1 MQTAKLIYITM
12 LALFLVPLF
21 GFRIK
26 RMTEKKVGE
35 KRKIKWVNI
44 AITVLLAVLISAFLY
59 VSYQTTINTRYELAA
74 ERYIDLHGQYA
85 TGQISDD
92 EFLKKVA
99 PVLASDADI
108 SAFTEAITAEGQDA
122 GAVRFQIGSRILPKY
137 YTSDA
142 YSSFPKITP
151 AGDENPIFILYL
163 FDDAATQ
170 EYYLVEMVWEDDDGW
185 KIAYHAP
192 ATDEQVK
199 AAQTTLPSQVNGQWF
214 YISG

>member
-35 KRKIKWVNI
+35 KRRIKWVNV
-44 AITVLLAVLISAFLY
+44 AITVVLAVLISGFLY
-59 VSYQTTINTRYELAA
+59 AGYQTTVNTRYELAA
-74 ERYIDLHGQYA
+74 ERYINLHAQYA
-85 TGQISDD
+85 TGQITED
-92 EFLKKVA
+92 EFMKKVA
-99 PVLASDADI
+99 PILAKDADI
-108 SAFTEAITAEGQDA
+108 SGFTNAIAAEGQDA

-142 YSSFPKITP
+142 YSSFPKTTP
-151 AGDENPIFILYL
+151 TGDENPIYILYL
-163 FDDAATQ
+163 FDDAAAQ
-170 EYYLVEMVWEDDDGW
+170 QYYLVEMVWEDDGGW

>member
-12 LALFLVPLF
+12 LALFLIPLF

-26 RMTEKKVGE
+26 LMTEKKVGE
-35 KRKIKWVNI
+35 KRRIKWVSV
-44 AITVLLAVLISAFLY
+44 AVTVLLAVLISGFLY
-59 VSYQTTINTRYELAA
+59 AGYRTTVNTRYELAA
-74 ERYIDLHGQYA
+74 ERYIDLQAQYA
-85 TGQISDD
+85 TGQITKD

-99 PVLASDADI
+99 PVLTSDADI
-108 SAFTEAITAEGQDA
+108 SAFTDAIAAEGQDA

-142 YSSFPKITP
+142 YSSYPQITP
-151 AGDENPIFILYL
+151 SGEENPIFILYL
-163 FDDAATQ
+163 FDDASTQ
-170 EYYLVEMVWEDDDGW
+170 KYYLVEMVWEESGGW

-199 AAQTTLPSQVNGQWF
+199 AGQTTLPSKINGQWF

>member
-1 MQTAKLIYITM
+1 MQTANLIYISM
-12 LALFLVPLF
+12 LVLFLLPLF

-35 KRKIKWVNI
+35 KRRIKWLSV
-44 AITVLLAVLISAFLY
+44 AVTAVLAVLISGFLY

-74 ERYIDLHGQYA
+74 ERYLALHAQSA
-85 TGQISDD
+85 TGQLSED
-92 EFLKKVA
+92 EFTKKVT
-99 PVLASDADI
+99 PELSKDADVN
-108 SAFTEAITAEGQDA
+108 AITAAISAEGRDA

-137 YTSDA
+137 YTSDD

-151 AGDENPIFILYL
+151 AGEENPIFILYL
-163 FDDAATQ
+163 FDDASTQ
-170 EYYLVEMVWEDDDGW
+170 KYYLVEMVWEDAGGW

-199 AAQTTLPSQVNGQWF
+199 AAQTTLPSKINGQWF